1 MIQPSLQRHR
11 SIYIIK
17 RLSPLPVHRPLLF
30 VQWSSYLDFHKIST
44 LRLCPAL
51 LSTLRNQLLHIHSI
65 SSHRVSLRHPY
76 RPYRHRLLLPP
87 KIGAR
92 PPPTNPQPFHPSTGA
107 GGFSRVSTSAGLLD
121 WTELEPKT
129 RPAISSAS
137 KAAASFRYLVSCLIS
152 QPSIVSH
159 SLLGIHLFS
168 YSLSSIICAR
178 PSLYLFYSIQ
188 RSCRV
193 PSPCRGSSPRVCL
206 SFLPVPPM
214 SRPARCYCYSS
225 PTP

>member
-1 MIQPSLQRHR
+1 M
-11 SIYIIK
+11 
-17 RLSPLPVHRPLLF
+17 
-30 VQWSSYLDFHKIST
+30 
-44 LRLCPAL
+44 
-51 LSTLRNQLLHIHSI
+51 
-65 SSHRVSLRHPY
+65 SLRHPY
-76 RPYRHRLLLPP
+76 RQHRLLLPP

-159 SLLGIHLFS
+159 SLLGLQLFLLFLLFYHL
-168 YSLSSIICAR
+168 R
-178 PSLYLFYSIQ
+178 PSLTF
-188 RSCRV
+188 
-193 PSPCRGSSPRVCL
+193 
-206 SFLPVPPM
+206 SFLSHRAVLPGIVTMSWKLTKSMSLLFLFPRCPVQL
-214 SRPARCYCYSS
+214 AATGS
-225 PTP
+225 PTPCWARRTSPLAACWQWLSHEAD